1 MSEKQIYRHY
11 QQGFISNEE
20 LKSWIKK
27 NKYII
32 VEAQKK

>member
-1 MSEKQIYRHY
+1 MSERQIYRHY

-27 NKYII
+27 INT
-32 VEAQKK
+32 

>member
-1 MSEKQIYRHY
+1 MSERQIYRYY

-27 NKYII
+27 INT
-32 VEAQKK
+32 

>member
-27 NKYII
+27 LKNKYII
-32 VEAQKK
+32 VEN